1 MFGSKKKAEDFAE
14 MERQKE
20 ALQAQI
26 NELQSFIEEAPEKL
40 QREEQERLQTM
51 PAPEELAQ
59 RRRENEF
66 AQRLTKG
73 ELKNERRNQTRNA
86 LLFVL
91 ITAAIVCVSLWIY
104 RIIASSI

>member
-1 MFGSKKKAEDFAE
+1 MFGSKKKTEDFAE